1 MSGILGSTYSA
12 VSLALSQHTEAIA
25 RLQEQATTGA
35 RINRASDDPTSAY
48 RILGLGSQ
56 EASLANY
63 MDNLDGI
70 VSMLELS
77 STIIQDIVSYC
88 TDVRVR
94 TTQVAGGIYD
104 EDTQKR
110 IAEGIDDILEQMV
123 SLANTNHMNR
133 YLFGG
138 SSTTTAPYVV
148 QRTDGEITGVTYQGS
163 SEDLNVEVAPGVEAS
178 AFYIGDNIFRSDSR
192 DEPVFIGDTG
202 AKAGTGTSSISGFAW
217 LTVTDDDGDGTYEL
231 SIDDGLST
239 VVADGSNNVAVT
251 DSRTGR
257 VLYVDTTEINN
268 TGVELVSVTGT
279 HNIFD
284 VLITIRDIFKNE
296 RGLSS
301 GQIEQMRSNALGA
314 LEEATNLLVQT
325 SVSIGSKIGFLDD
338 LKQSLQSLKYNT
350 EDESAGLEQ
359 ADVAQLAIDLS
370 RREVLYQMSLS
381 VAARL
386 MSLSLLDFLG

>member
-1 MSGILGSTYSA
+1 
-12 VSLALSQHTEAIA
+12 
-25 RLQEQATTGA
+25 
-35 RINRASDDPTSAY
+35 
-48 RILGLGSQ
+48 
-56 EASLANY
+56 

-94 TTQVAGGIYD
+94 VTQVAGGIYD

-110 IAEGIDDILEQMV
+110 VADGIDDILEQMV

-148 QRTDGEITGVTYQGS
+148 ERTEGEITGVTYQGS

-202 AKAGTGTSSISGFAW
+202 AKAGTGTSSVSGFTW
-217 LTVTDDDGDGTYEL
+217 LTVTDEDGDGTYEL

-239 VVADGSNNVAVT
+239 VVADGSNNMAVT

-257 VLYVDTTEINN
+257 VLYVDTTELNN
-268 TGVELVSVTGT
+268 TGVELVSVPGT

-325 SVSIGSKIGFLDD
+325 SVSMGSKIGFLDD

-359 ADVAQLAIDLS
+359 ADIAQLATDLS

-381 VAARL
+381 VAARM
-386 MSLSLLDFLG
+386 MSLSLFDFLE